1 MGLRGSLN
9 CCTWQPAQGAWP
21 SERTGAVA
29 FVSRRWQSRQGRR
42 ECIGLVCENFEKS
55 PAGCCAGSDE
65 DGKLAPASCA
75 LTSVAAVASPL
86 LIFEGAAR
94 EPSETFIR
102 TTSAAAKRAA
112 SWAARRARTRRD
124 SRSPRGPRAPW
135 DSSAAHVARSGCRGA
150 SRRSFVTA
158 SGVSLIA
165 LSVLLRGRRWRGQRE
180 DVRFGERL
188 RAVQDVTL

>member
-9 CCTWQPAQGAWP
+9 CCTWQPAQGVWP

-42 ECIGLVCENFEKS
+42 ACIGLVCENFEKS
-55 PAGCCAGSDE
+55 PAGCCVGSDE
-65 DGKLAPASCA
+65 DRKLALASCA
-75 LTSVAAVASPL
+75 LTSVAVVSSPL

-102 TTSAAAKRAA
+102 TTSAAAKSAA
-112 SWAARRARTRRD
+112 SWAARRARRRRD
-124 SRSPRGPRAPW
+124 SRSPHGPRAPW
-135 DSSAAHVARSGCRGA
+135 DSSAARGSRSGWGGA
-150 SRRSFVTA
+150 TRRSFVTA

-165 LSVLLRGRRWRGQRE
+165 LSVLLRGRRWRTERE
-180 DVRFGERL
+180 DGRFGDR
-188 RAVQDVTL
+188 